1 MSFHSIGMTEAW
13 CSEDGSWGQSQWCL
27 SPWRSKMVK
36 RIKAEKDEGTDVA
49 LSERPQQQ
57 EMAEL

>member
-1 MSFHSIGMTEAW
+1 
-13 CSEDGSWGQSQWCL
+13 
-27 SPWRSKMVK
+27 MVK